1 MKSNDEPPRHV
12 VRVVSRSTRTV
23 AVYVQNL
30 VLVVL

>member
-1 MKSNDEPPRHV
+1 MKSNDEPGR
-12 VRVVSRSTRTV
+12 RRRSTRTV